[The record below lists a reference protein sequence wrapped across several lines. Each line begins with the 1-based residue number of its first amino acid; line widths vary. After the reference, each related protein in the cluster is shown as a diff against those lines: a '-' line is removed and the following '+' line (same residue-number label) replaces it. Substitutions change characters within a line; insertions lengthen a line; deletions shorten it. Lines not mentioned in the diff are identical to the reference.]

1 VPRIA
6 ILGAGALGTALA
18 IALQKRDRS
27 LALWTVEADVAETL
41 HRSHENTK
49 YLPGFLISPTV
60 HVTLDLGEALEDAEA
75 ALIAVP
81 SHAVREVARSLGPLI
96 PESSLV
102 ICAAKGLEDGSWK
115 RMSQVIREELPPAF
129 PVSVVA
135 LSGPCLAPEMARGG
149 VSAVDVACETGSAAR
164 RAKALLATSKL
175 RLRPM
180 TDIIGVEAGGTFKN
194 AYAVGAG
201 IGDGMGW
208 GMNERAA
215 YLTKA
220 LSEIARIASA
230 LGARRSTLYG
240 LSGLGDLA
248 VTSMSPHSR
257 NRRLGEELARGR
269 HLSEILSATV
279 NVMEGV
285 GAIRAAQAIAAQRRL
300 RLPIANALHAILH
313 DGGDLKLLDRALK
326 SAR

>member
-1 VPRIA
+1 MAV
-6 ILGAGALGTALA
+6 
-18 IALQKRDRS
+18 ALQKRDRS
-27 LALWTVEADVAETL
+27 LTLWTVEPDVAESLRRT
-41 HRSHENTK
+41 HENSK

-60 HVTLDLGEALEDAEA
+60 HVTIDAAEALEDVEVV
-75 ALIAVP
+75 LVTVP
-81 SHAVREVARSLGPLI
+81 SHAVREVAKIVAPLI
-96 PESSLV
+96 PESAVLV
-102 ICAAKGLEDGSWK
+102 CAAKGLEEGSWK
-115 RMSQVIREELPPAF
+115 RMSQVLREEMAPDLPVPI
-129 PVSVVA
+129 VA

-149 VSAVDVACETGSAAR
+149 VSAVDAACESSPSAR
-164 RAKALLATSKL
+164 RARSLLATPKL
-175 RLRPM
+175 RMRTM
-180 TDIIGVEAGGTFKN
+180 TDVAGVEAGGTFKN

-201 IGDGMGW
+201 IGDGLGW

-220 LSEIARIASA
+220 LSEIARLASA

-269 HLSEILSATV
+269 HLKEILSSTV
-279 NVMEGV
+279 NVTEGV
-285 GAIRAAQAIAAQRRL
+285 AASRAAHAIAAEHRL
-300 RLPIANALHAILH
+300 KLPIAQSLYAILQE
-313 DGGDLKLLDRALK
+313 GAEPKSIERALR